1 MFLPFSRAK
10 NACFSARNWAS
21 FFRRSSSARFFDIAF
36 FVNNPAAATRTTPP
50 IMPALQ
56 SFIARFRC
64 SLLSFE
70 DTTDFVSVERPLLV
84 FEFVFDEL
92 DVWSL
97 LDEFVFTLVELP
109 PELSPLFLGATAEL
123 SFEISP
129 LYLGGEHLEHG
140 LSPLSTASRSVSS
153 MQDERR

>member
-1 MFLPFSRAK
+1 
-10 NACFSARNWAS
+10 
-21 FFRRSSSARFFDIAF
+21 
-36 FVNNPAAATRTTPP
+36 
-50 IMPALQ
+50 MPALH

-64 SLLSFE
+64 SLLSLE

-97 LDEFVFTLVELP
+97 LDEFVFILVELP
-109 PELSPLFLGATAEL
+109 PELSPL
-123 SFEISP
+123 
-129 LYLGGEHLEHG
+129 YLGGEHLEQG
-140 LSPLSTASRSVSS
+140 LSPLSNASRSVSS